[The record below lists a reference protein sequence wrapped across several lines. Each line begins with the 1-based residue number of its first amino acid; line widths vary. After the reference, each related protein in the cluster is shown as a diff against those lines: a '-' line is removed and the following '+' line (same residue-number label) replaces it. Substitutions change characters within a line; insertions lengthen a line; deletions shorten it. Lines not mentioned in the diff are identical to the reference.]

1 MNNTYLFV
9 YGTLRRETN
18 SEMFKLL
25 AKHADF
31 VSTASYQGKLY
42 KIDNYPGVIPSANP
56 VDSVQGEVYLLHN
69 PNLIL
74 PQLDQYEECGPGFA
88 EPTEYKRELWS
99 VSLQNGQLIQ
109 AWLYR
114 YNHSTAALEI
124 LSSGDFLRHID

>member
-31 VSTASYQGKLY
+31 VSNASYQGKLY
-42 KIDNYPGVIPSANP
+42 KIDNYPGVIPSPNP
-56 VDSVQGEVYLLHN
+56 TDIVKGEVYQLHD

-88 EPTEYKRELWS
+88 EPTEYMRELWE
-99 VSLQNGQLIQ
+99 VRLENGQLIQ

-114 YNHSTAALEI
+114 YNYPTVALEL
-124 LSSGDFLRHID
+124 LSSGDFLKHID